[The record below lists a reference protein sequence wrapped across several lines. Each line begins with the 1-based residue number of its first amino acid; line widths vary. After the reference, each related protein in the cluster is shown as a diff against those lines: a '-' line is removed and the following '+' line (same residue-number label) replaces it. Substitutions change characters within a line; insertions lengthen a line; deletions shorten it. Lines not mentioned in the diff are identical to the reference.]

1 MQQKE
6 SLWEKII
13 RRFYGIDSPLNDY
26 QRKQVN
32 RIGNNAFLISF
43 GYMLVSN
50 IVMAFLATTHPLN
63 VLISFIFINILFTLI
78 LTAGYILPATN
89 KLHLNDKEV
98 SPENYPQ
105 VLKGIRWWA
114 IKAGIEFGI
123 YMWFV
128 QRGLDWFFDG
138 ISFTQGLQSF
148 HSYWTV
154 ILAGIIFGL
163 GMYVSKKLRLKK
175 RI

>member
-50 IVMAFLATTHPLN
+50 VVVAFFAINHPLE
-63 VLISFIFINILFTLI
+63 VLISFMFVNILFTLA
-78 LTAGYILPATN
+78 LTIGYILPATN
-89 KLHLNDKEV
+89 KLHLNVKEV
-98 SPENYPQ
+98 SSREYPQ
-105 VLKGIRWWA
+105 VLKEIKWRAVRSGI
-114 IKAGIEFGI
+114 GFGI
-123 YMWFV
+123 YMWFFE
-128 QRGLDWFFDG
+128 RALDWFLDG
-138 ISFTQGLQSF
+138 ISFIRGLQSF

-154 ILAGIIFGL
+154 TLGAIIFGL
-163 GMYVSKKLRLKK
+163 GVYVSKKLRLKK
-175 RI
+175 GV